1 MHKQKDCGSLDYLER
16 SFERENLWSQ
26 RMLLELNVFT
36 LHGFYRGKIQKEL

>member
-16 SFERENLWSQ
+16 SSERESLWSQ
-26 RMLLELNVFT
+26 CMLLELDVFT